1 MSQLSIAPY
10 GSKEFDVT
18 SSQKLAVRTNGG
30 EAVIYQSSG
39 PGINVP
45 STMVELARV
54 DGEERVFSFT
64 ANKTVLIDAGPAE
77 VLYEV
82 ATTPAAVY
90 WLPPTPSDVHM
101 FFDDFNTY
109 LASDWTITTT
119 EAGGGSASE
128 ALADGVGGLLL
139 ITNDAA
145 DNDHDFFQLV
155 KEGFKFQS
163 GKRLWFEIRFQTN
176 DATETDIVAG
186 LQITDTTPLAVTD
199 GVYFL
204 KSDGAATA
212 DFMVTKDSTST
223 TESAVA
229 TMADNTD
236 VILGFHYDGAS
247 TISYYV
253 NRVRGGTVG
262 ITNMPD
268 DEELTVSFGI
278 QNGAAAAKTLTVDY
292 VLAAQER

>member
-1 MSQLSIAPY
+1 MAQLVIGAY
-10 GSKEFDVT
+10 GTKDLEVT
-18 SSQKLAVRTNGG
+18 SAQKLAVRTNGG
-30 EAVIYQSSG
+30 TATVYQSTG

-45 STMVELARV
+45 SSFVELGQV

-64 ANKTVLIDAGPAE
+64 ANKTIRISATSSE
-77 VLYEV
+77 VFYEV
-82 ATTPAAVY
+82 ATDPSAVY
-90 WLPPTPSDVHM
+90 WVPPDVSDVHT
-101 FFDDFNTY
+101 FFDDFNTF
-109 LASDWTITTT
+109 AAGDWTITTT

-128 ALADGVGGLLL
+128 ALADGVGGRLL

-163 GKRLWFEIRFQTN
+163 GKRMWFEICFQTN

-223 TESAVA
+223 TASAVA
-229 TMADNTD
+229 TLADATD
-236 VILGFHYDGAS
+236 ITLGFYYDGAS

-253 NRVRGGTVG
+253 DKVRGGTVAT
-262 ITNMPD
+262 TNMPD

-278 QNGAAAAKTLTVDY
+278 QNGAAAAKTLNVDY
-292 VLAAQER
+292 VFAAQER

>member
-1 MSQLSIAPY
+1 MAQLIVGPY
-10 GSKEFDVT
+10 GQKDIEIT
-18 SSQKLAVRTNGG
+18 SGQKLAVRTNGG
-30 EAVIYQSSG
+30 TATVYQSSG

-45 STMVELARV
+45 SSFVELAQV
-54 DGEERVFSFT
+54 DGEERTFSFT
-64 ANKTVLIDAGPAE
+64 ASKTVRIDAGSS
-77 VLYEV
+77 VVYYEV
-82 ATTPAAVY
+82 GSDPSAVY
-90 WLPPTPSDVHM
+90 WIPPDKSDVHE

-109 LASDWTITTT
+109 AAGDWTITTT
-119 EAGGGSASE
+119 EAGAGSATE

-139 ITNDAA
+139 ITNDNA

-223 TESAVA
+223 TASAVA
-229 TMADNTD
+229 TLANATF
-236 VILGFHYDGAS
+236 ITLGFYYDGVS

-253 NRVRGGTVG
+253 DKVRGGTVAT
-262 ITNMPD
+262 TNMPD

-292 VLAAQER
+292 VYAAQER